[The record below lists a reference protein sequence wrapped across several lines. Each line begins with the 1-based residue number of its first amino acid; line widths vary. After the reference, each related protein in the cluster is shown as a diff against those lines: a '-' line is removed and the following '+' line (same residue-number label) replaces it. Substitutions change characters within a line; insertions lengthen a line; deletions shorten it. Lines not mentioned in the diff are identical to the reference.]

1 MYYIE
6 GSEMSSYDKH
16 RIYKIRVG
24 DTLESVAHKLGIDA
38 RELRRYHNI
47 YCPIPDLIEADF
59 KSHLELLIL
68 APVNSVNAE
77 KKSIEDGT
85 AKVVLKN
92 DYTLPFLLRG
102 LDKKYKVHYTSEVG
116 DQVDTI
122 TTEVNVK
129 WLAVDK
135 NKFQLFEI
143 NKASNIYI
151 NAEKPDTMM
160 DELGAKTA
168 EILYPLK
175 IVVDGTGKWV
185 DIYNYN
191 EIVTRWED
199 TKREI
204 LDYYEGEV
212 TNAYIEHTEYALESS
227 ETLLASLSS
236 DYFLRAFFNG
246 IHVGYTANYSFE
258 NKISFPLEKNEE
270 SLFTVEQKVAPY
282 LEVSGLIKVEQKGT
296 YIDSSFDESFGFEPW
311 EGNYRATYFLDSD
324 TYCIENMN
332 LECSIDYHEP
342 IKIAITIDSLP
353 DKIETES

>member
-1 MYYIE
+1 MYYIDE
-6 GSEMSSYDKH
+6 SEMSSYDKKCT
-16 RIYKIRVG
+16 YKIRKG
-24 DTLESVAHKLGIDA
+24 DTLESVAHELGIAA

-47 YCPIPDLIEADF
+47 YCPIRDLIEADF
-59 KSHLELLIL
+59 KSHLEILIL

-85 AKVVLKN
+85 VKVVLKN

-116 DQVDTI
+116 DQIDAI
-122 TTEVNVK
+122 DMEVHVK

-143 NKASNIYI
+143 NKAATIYI
-151 NAEKPDTMM
+151 NAEKPDTVM

-168 EILYPLK
+168 EIIYPLK
-175 IVVDGTGKWV
+175 IVVDGSGKWIDV
-185 DIYNYN
+185 YNYN
-191 EIVTRWED
+191 EIVSRWED

-227 ETLLASLSS
+227 KTLLASLSS
-236 DYFLRAFFNG
+236 DYFLRSFFNG
-246 IHVGYTANYSFE
+246 IYVGYTANYSFE
-258 NKISFPLEKNEE
+258 NKVSFPLEKNEE
-270 SLFTVEQKVAPY
+270 SLFTVDQKVAPY
-282 LEVSGLIKVEQKGT
+282 LEVSGLIKVEQKGI
-296 YIDSSFDESFGFEPW
+296 YIDSGFDVNFGFEPW
-311 EGNYRATYFLDSD
+311 EGNYSAIYLLDSD

>member
-6 GSEMSSYDKH
+6 GSEMSFYDKH
-16 RIYKIRVG
+16 RTYKIRIG
-24 DTLESVAHKLGIDA
+24 DTLESVAQKLGIDA

-68 APVNSVNAE
+68 APEKSDSEE
-77 KKSIEDGT
+77 KKGIENT
-85 AKVVLKN
+85 TVKVVLKN

-102 LDKKYKVHYTSEVG
+102 LNKKYKVHYTSEVG
-116 DQVDTI
+116 EQVDTI

-151 NAEKPDTMM
+151 NAEKPNSVM

-168 EILYPLK
+168 EIIYPLK
-175 IVVDGTGKWV
+175 IVVDGSGKWV
-185 DIYNYN
+185 DIYNYD
-191 EIVTRWED
+191 EIITRWED

-212 TNAYIEHTEYALESS
+212 TDAYIEHTEYALESS
-227 ETLLASLSS
+227 ATLLESLSS
-236 DYFLRAFFNG
+236 DYFLRAFFSG
-246 IHVGYTANYSFE
+246 IYVGYTANYSFE
-258 NKISFPLEKNEE
+258 NKVYFPLEKNEE
-270 SLFTVEQKVAPY
+270 SLFKVEQKVNPY
-282 LEVSGLIKVEQKGT
+282 LDESGLIKVEQKGA
-296 YIDSSFDESFGFEPW
+296 YVDVGFDVSFGFEPW
-311 EGNYRATYFLDSD
+311 EGNFNATYFLDSD
-324 TYCIENMN
+324 TYCIEKMN

-342 IKIAITIDSLP
+342 MKIAITIDSLSEEV
-353 DKIETES
+353 ETES

>member
-1 MYYIE
+1 MYYIDE
-6 GSEMSSYDKH
+6 SEVSSYDKH
-16 RIYKIRVG
+16 RTYKIRKG
-24 DTLESVAHKLGIDA
+24 DTLESVAHELGIAA

-47 YCPIPDLIEADF
+47 HCSIPDLIEADF

-68 APVNSVNAE
+68 APENSDFTVNKN
-77 KKSIEDGT
+77 IENKT
-85 AKVVLKN
+85 IKVSFKN

-102 LDKKYKVHYTSEVG
+102 VDKNYKVHYTTEFG
-116 DQVDTI
+116 DQIDTI
-122 TTEVNVK
+122 DIEVRVK

-135 NKFQLFEI
+135 NKFQLFEVNKTAIHI
-143 NKASNIYI
+143 NDEA
-151 NAEKPDTMM
+151 PDTMM

-168 EILYPLK
+168 EIIYPLK
-175 IVVDGTGKWV
+175 IVVDGSGKWV
-185 DIYNYN
+185 DVYNYN
-191 EIVTRWED
+191 EIVSRWED

-227 ETLLASLSS
+227 KTLLASLSS

-246 IHVGYTANYSFE
+246 IYVGYTANYSFE
-258 NKISFPLEKNEE
+258 NTVSFPLEKNEE
-270 SLFTVEQKVAPY
+270 SLFTVDQKVAPY
-282 LEVSGLIKVEQKGT
+282 LEVSGLIKVEQKGI
-296 YIDSSFDESFGFEPW
+296 YIDSGFDVNFGFEPW
-311 EGNYRATYFLDSD
+311 EGNYSAIYLLDSD

-342 IKIAITIDSLP
+342 IKIAIIIDSLP